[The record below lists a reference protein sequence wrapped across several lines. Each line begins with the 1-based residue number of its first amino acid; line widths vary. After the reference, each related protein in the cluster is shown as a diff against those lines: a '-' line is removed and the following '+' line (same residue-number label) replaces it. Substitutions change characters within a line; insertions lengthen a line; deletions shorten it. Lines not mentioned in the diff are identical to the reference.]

1 MSFKPLPEQSSLDK
15 IATPSARARQKP
27 TPKKSYLLALALASS
42 ALVTGIAVT
51 STTQAASLGDLF
63 SSDQSAGQKKFLS
76 VDQAFKVSHSS
87 KALDKGTQLSINF
100 DITPEHYVYRDQIKL
115 SLPAGVTAA
124 PFSFSQSPISID
136 DPTFGRVP
144 VFDQTNMVATTTLMA
159 SDGKSVDN
167 AAVTIGWQGCAK
179 AGLCYPPEKIKT
191 SVTITG
197 VPQQAAAAPAS
208 NTSTNASTN
217 KNSTATAKNAA
228 NPTTSSATQT
238 NIAKATVTST
248 GAAAAQAPSNSSAQ
262 AADATDK
269 ALNAESAGAD
279 ENSIDA
285 NGANGANAALDNNEA
300 TALAA
305 DNVDGT
311 YLEAADL
318 NNPDLN
324 TDNTANVNVSNPESE
339 TQKLNNQDPNSLAA
353 NNLEESDP
361 FGLAAHPWLALGLLF
376 LAGLGLALTPCVLPM
391 LPIVANIVA
400 RQQNPTV
407 KKGVILTTSY
417 AIGVSIAYG
426 ILGAVIAVFGE
437 SLGIIGWLQNPIILI
452 SFALIFVLL
461 ALYMLGVFSIRLPY
475 FISSKMQGLSQAGDS
490 KLGSAG
496 GSLAAGFL
504 SALVVSPCVS
514 APLFGALLAV
524 STIGSPLLG
533 FAALF
538 MLGLGLSAPLILI
551 GATQGKI
558 MPKAGEWMN
567 WVKQG
572 FALLLFA
579 VALLLLERVF
589 ISPMMLLVWALW
601 FMVVATWAW
610 SWLGK
615 ARMLTQAIGLVAGIW
630 AATLIIG
637 AALGNDD
644 SLQPLASLSAAPLM
658 MQGNGQS
665 IATPSTH
672 SDETITTLA
681 QLDAITS
688 ANPKVL
694 VDLTADWCIECRI
707 MDKNLFTTRPVQ
719 MQDWQLVRLDITE
732 TTAESKAILAR
743 YQLFGPPTLL
753 YYQDGQLIKKQV
765 GEIGRQQF
773 EQTLT
778 ALN

>member
-1 MSFKPLPEQSSLDK
+1 MSIKTVKSISSFKAVSTRNQSSKNL
-15 IATPSARARQKP
+15 PSVVNKA
-27 TPKKSYLLALALASS
+27 PKKSYLLALTIASS
-42 ALVTGIAVT
+42 SLFVGLTATT
-51 STTQAASLGDLF
+51 MTTQAAGLGDLF
-63 SSDQSAGQKKFLS
+63 SSNQSAGQSKFLS
-76 VDQAFKVSHSS
+76 VDKAFQVTSSS
-87 KALDKGTQLSINF
+87 KAVKAGTQLSINF
-100 DITPEHYVYRDQIKL
+100 DITPEHYVYKNQLKL
-115 SLPAGVTAA
+115 TLPAGVTAA
-124 PFSFSQSPISID
+124 PFTFSQTPVLID
-136 DPTFGRVP
+136 DPTFGKVP
-144 VFDQTNMVATTTLMA
+144 VFDQKNMVATTTL
-159 SDGKSVDN
+159 STNGKSIDN
-167 AAVTIGWQGCAK
+167 AAVVIGWQGCAK

-191 SVTITG
+191 TVDIVASSPQAVVNTTSNVTGVAKGDVNQETTTNANSVNNSNSVTTSEAPNATSIDSTEAMSPEAEQMLAEEDEVIDYALLEDG
-197 VPQQAAAAPAS
+197 TLADELSVTNTISGADTPLADNAAP
-208 NTSTNASTN
+208 TNDTL
-217 KNSTATAKNAA
+217 ATADNL
-228 NPTTSSATQT
+228 
-238 NIAKATVTST
+238 
-248 GAAAAQAPSNSSAQ
+248 
-262 AADATDK
+262 AD
-269 ALNAESAGAD
+269 G
-279 ENSIDA
+279 
-285 NGANGANAALDNNEA
+285 
-300 TALAA
+300 
-305 DNVDGT
+305 
-311 YLEAADL
+311 
-318 NNPDLN
+318 
-324 TDNTANVNVSNPESE
+324 
-339 TQKLNNQDPNSLAA
+339 
-353 NNLEESDP
+353 DP
-361 FGLAAHPWLALGLLF
+361 FGLAKHPWLALGLLF

-452 SFALIFVLL
+452 SFAVIFVLL
-461 ALYMLGVFSIRLPY
+461 ALYMLEVFTIRLPH

-524 STIGSPLLG
+524 STIGNPLLG

-538 MLGLGLSAPLILI
+538 MLGFGLSAPLILI

-579 VALLLLERVF
+579 VALLLIERVF
-589 ISPMMLLVWALW
+589 ISSVMLLVWALW

-610 SWLGK
+610 SWRGK
-615 ARMLTQAIGLVAGIW
+615 GRMLSQAIGLIAGIW
-630 AATLIIG
+630 AATLVIG

-644 SLQPLASLSAAPLM
+644 SLHPLASLSAAPMLV
-658 MQGNGQS
+658 QSANGQAGAQNN
-665 IATPSTH
+665 ATNN
-672 SDETITTLA
+672 SDEHITTLA
-681 QLDAITS
+681 ELDVITA

-707 MDKNLFTTRPVQ
+707 MDKNLFTNRPAQ

-732 TTAESKAILAR
+732 TTADSKAILAR
-743 YQLFGPPTLL
+743 YKLFGPPTLL
-753 YYQDGQLIKKQV
+753 YYQDGQLVQKQV
-765 GEIGRQQF
+765 GEIGRAEF

-778 ALN
+778 ALNK

>member
-1 MSFKPLPEQSSLDK
+1 MSIKTAKSISSFKAVSTSNQSSKNL
-15 IATPSARARQKP
+15 PSVVNKA
-27 TPKKSYLLALALASS
+27 PKKSYLLALTIASS
-42 ALVTGIAVT
+42 SLFAGLTAT
-51 STTQAASLGDLF
+51 TMTTQAAGLGDLF
-63 SSDQSAGQKKFLS
+63 SSNQSAGQSKFLS
-76 VDQAFKVSHSS
+76 VDKAFQVTSSS
-87 KALDKGTQLSINF
+87 KAVKAGTQLSINF
-100 DITPEHYVYRDQIKL
+100 DITPEHYVYKNQLKL
-115 SLPAGVTAA
+115 TLPAGVTAA
-124 PFSFSQSPISID
+124 PFTFSQTPVLID
-136 DPTFGRVP
+136 DPTFGKVP
-144 VFDQTNMVATTTLMA
+144 VFDQKNMVATTTL
-159 SDGKSVDN
+159 STSGKSIDN
-167 AAVTIGWQGCAK
+167 AAMVIAWQGCAK

-191 SVTITG
+191 TVDIVASAPQAVVNTTSNVTSVAKGDVNQETTTNVNSVNNSNSVTTSEAPNATSIDSTEAMS
-197 VPQQAAAAPAS
+197 PETEQALAEEDEVIDYALLDDEALDGELGATNTISGADTLLTDNVAP
-208 NTSTNASTN
+208 TNDTL
-217 KNSTATAKNAA
+217 ATADNL
-228 NPTTSSATQT
+228 
-238 NIAKATVTST
+238 
-248 GAAAAQAPSNSSAQ
+248 
-262 AADATDK
+262 AD
-269 ALNAESAGAD
+269 G
-279 ENSIDA
+279 
-285 NGANGANAALDNNEA
+285 
-300 TALAA
+300 
-305 DNVDGT
+305 
-311 YLEAADL
+311 
-318 NNPDLN
+318 
-324 TDNTANVNVSNPESE
+324 
-339 TQKLNNQDPNSLAA
+339 
-353 NNLEESDP
+353 DP
-361 FGLAAHPWLALGLLF
+361 FGLAKHPWLALGLLF

-452 SFALIFVLL
+452 SFAVIFVLL
-461 ALYMLGVFSIRLPY
+461 ALYMLEVFTIRLPH

-524 STIGSPLLG
+524 STIGNPLLG

-538 MLGLGLSAPLILI
+538 MLGFGLSAPLILI

-579 VALLLLERVF
+579 VALLLIERVF
-589 ISPMMLLVWALW
+589 ISSVMLLVWALW

-610 SWLGK
+610 SWRGK
-615 ARMLTQAIGLVAGIW
+615 GRMLSQAIGLIAGIW
-630 AATLIIG
+630 AATLVIG

-644 SLQPLASLSAAPLM
+644 SLHPLASLSAAPMLV
-658 MQGNGQS
+658 QSANGQAGAQNN
-665 IATPSTH
+665 ATNN
-672 SDETITTLA
+672 SDEHITTLA
-681 QLDAITS
+681 ELDVITA

-707 MDKNLFTTRPVQ
+707 MDKNLFTNRPAQ

-732 TTAESKAILAR
+732 TTADSKAILAR
-743 YQLFGPPTLL
+743 YKLFGPPTLL
-753 YYQDGQLIKKQV
+753 YYQDGQLVQKQV
-765 GEIGRQQF
+765 GETGRAEF

-778 ALN
+778 ALNK

>member
-1 MSFKPLPEQSSLDK
+1 MSIKTAKSISSFKAVSTRNQSSNNQ
-15 IATPSARARQKP
+15 PSVVNKV
-27 TPKKSYLLALALASS
+27 PKKSYLLALTIASS
-42 ALVTGIAVT
+42 SLFAGLTAT
-51 STTQAASLGDLF
+51 TMTTQAAGLGDLF
-63 SSDQSAGQKKFLS
+63 SSNQSAGQSKFLS
-76 VDQAFKVSHSS
+76 VDKAFQVTSSS
-87 KALDKGTQLSINF
+87 KAVKAGTQLSINF
-100 DITPEHYVYRDQIKL
+100 DITPEHYVYKNQLKL
-115 SLPAGVTAA
+115 TLPAGVTAA
-124 PFSFSQSPISID
+124 PFTFSQTPVLID
-136 DPTFGRVP
+136 DPTFGKVP
-144 VFDQTNMVATTTLMA
+144 VFDQKNMVATTTL
-159 SDGKSVDN
+159 STSGKSIDN
-167 AAVTIGWQGCAK
+167 AAVVIGWQGCAK

-191 SVTITG
+191 TVDIVASASKAGVNTTSNVTGVAKVDVNQETTTNANSVNNSNSVTTSDAPDATSIDSTEAMS
-197 VPQQAAAAPAS
+197 PEAEQALAEEDEVIDYALLDDEALDGELGATNTISGADTPLADNAAPTN
-208 NTSTNASTN
+208 NTL
-217 KNSTATAKNAA
+217 ATA
-228 NPTTSSATQT
+228 
-238 NIAKATVTST
+238 
-248 GAAAAQAPSNSSAQ
+248 
-262 AADATDK
+262 D
-269 ALNAESAGAD
+269 
-279 ENSIDA
+279 
-285 NGANGANAALDNNEA
+285 
-300 TALAA
+300 
-305 DNVDGT
+305 
-311 YLEAADL
+311 
-318 NNPDLN
+318 
-324 TDNTANVNVSNPESE
+324 
-339 TQKLNNQDPNSLAA
+339 SLAD
-353 NNLEESDP
+353 SDP
-361 FGLAAHPWLALGLLF
+361 FGLAKHPWLALGLLF

-452 SFALIFVLL
+452 SFAVIFVLL
-461 ALYMLGVFSIRLPY
+461 ALYMLEVFTIRLPH

-524 STIGSPLLG
+524 STIGNPLLG

-538 MLGLGLSAPLILI
+538 MLGFGLSAPLILI

-579 VALLLLERVF
+579 VALLLIERVF
-589 ISPMMLLVWALW
+589 ISSVMLLVWALW

-610 SWLGK
+610 SWRGK
-615 ARMLTQAIGLVAGIW
+615 GRMLSQAIGLIAGIW
-630 AATLIIG
+630 AATLVIG

-644 SLQPLASLSAAPLM
+644 SLHPLASLSAAPMLV
-658 MQGNGQS
+658 QSANGQAGAQNN
-665 IATPSTH
+665 ATNN
-672 SDETITTLA
+672 SDEHITTLA
-681 QLDAITS
+681 ELDVITA

-707 MDKNLFTTRPVQ
+707 MDKNLFTNRPAQ

-732 TTAESKAILAR
+732 TTADSKAILAR
-743 YQLFGPPTLL
+743 YKLFGPPTLL
-753 YYQDGQLIKKQV
+753 YYQDGQLVQKQV
-765 GEIGRQQF
+765 GEIGRAEF

-778 ALN
+778 ALNK